1 MRPDRLDPVSPVHRL
16 WLRFGDEVL
25 PPDRVPQQVQEGG
38 DVAEEVAL
46 HVAISGHVVHEVDVL
61 EGEGGEG
68 GVGKGV
74 HRADVLEQGYVGPDE
89 CRTQV
94 SK

>member
-1 MRPDRLDPVSPVHRL
+1 MRPDGLDPICPVHRL
-16 WLRFGDEVL
+16 WLGLGDEVL
-25 PPDRVPQQVQEGG
+25 PSDRVPQQVQEGG
-38 DVAEEVAL
+38 NVVEEVAL
-46 HVAISGHVVHEVDVL
+46 HVAVGGHVVHEVDVL

-68 GVGKGV
+68 RVGKGV
-74 HRADVLEQGYVGPDE
+74 HRADVLEQGDVGPDE